1 MKERPVSQA
10 FLVGWE
16 TASLLKEHQSSATM
30 KWKEYLGDPV
40 SGVPWV
46 FGVKMAFLSRK
57 VDYALLIMAVL
68 HRRDAGAS
76 AREIADAYGL
86 GRPFV
91 ANILKR
97 LCSKGLVQSH
107 RGVRGG
113 YVLGRA
119 ASQITMTQLL
129 EALED
134 PFHLTECT
142 PNLEHSCNL
151 AGICPV
157 KGAIGKVHKRI
168 GDILGQ
174 TTLDT
179 LFEECTT
186 DESAQ
191 KSCIQLGWNANLG
204 ALHRMGSSHPHE
216 DAAEPQ
222 EATLVAAAN
231 NE

>member
-1 MKERPVSQA
+1 
-10 FLVGWE
+10 
-16 TASLLKEHQSSATM
+16 
-30 KWKEYLGDPV
+30 
-40 SGVPWV
+40 
-46 FGVKMAFLSRK
+46 MAFLSRK

-68 HRRDAGAS
+68 HRRDMGAC

-113 YVLGRA
+113 YVLGRPS
-119 ASQITMTQLL
+119 SQITMTDLL

-142 PNLEHSCNL
+142 TNVHKTCNL
-151 AGICPV
+151 AGVCPV
-157 KGAIGKVHKRI
+157 KGAIGRVHRRI

-174 TTLDT
+174 TTLDA
-179 LFEECTT
+179 LFEESPCE
-186 DESAQ
+186 DG
-191 KSCIQLGWNANLG
+191 IQLGWNASLSS
-204 ALHRMGSSHPHE
+204 LHAKE
-216 DAAEPQ
+216 NAAASLELSLREPPM
-222 EATLVAAAN
+222 AVAAN
-231 NE
+231 HG